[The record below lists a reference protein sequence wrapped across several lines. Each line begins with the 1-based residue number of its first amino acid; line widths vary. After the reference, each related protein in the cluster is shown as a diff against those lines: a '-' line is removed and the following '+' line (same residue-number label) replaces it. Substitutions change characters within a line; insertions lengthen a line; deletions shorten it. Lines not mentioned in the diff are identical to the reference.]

1 MTPPDGRSYCAQTY
15 GAQMMVPN
23 SVDEA
28 RFIGKYLS
36 TLRVTKITFHYFGK
50 LNIFPQKWLPK
61 VPSTF
66 GVACK
71 IVNSHQTYTYI
82 LIFNFNFIKLLCFT
96 SLPLCNLQISCK
108 FEEAA
113 CKVFMKLTQVN

>member
-50 LNIFPQKWLPK
+50 LNIFPQKWLPR

-71 IVNSHQTYTYI
+71 IVNSHHHLYTYI
-82 LIFNFNFIKLLCFT
+82 QF
-96 SLPLCNLQISCK
+96 
-108 FEEAA
+108 
-113 CKVFMKLTQVN
+113 